1 MKKLYYWLLA
11 TRPKTLPVTLC
22 PIALGICLAWQDDY
36 TNILISTIIIL
47 SALFIQI
54 GTNLANDYFDF
65 IKGADTSERIGPIRM
80 TQAGLLSQKEMLIG
94 FSVAFIIAFL
104 LGFQLMI
111 IGGLP
116 IVIIGILSLLFG
128 FLYTGSPY
136 SLAYLGIADI
146 IAFLFFGP
154 IASAGTYYLLTE
166 SFSTTATLL
175 GLSPGF
181 FSMALLAVNNTRDID
196 EDRLANKKTLAVR
209 FGINTTRFEYIIA
222 LFLGTMIPLLIF
234 YKTQMLLSFLFAI
247 PLLFSLLPSK
257 YIFIENRERLNMLL
271 PLTVITEVMVTVIS
285 CILIFLS
292 V

>member
-11 TRPKTLPVTLC
+11 IRPKTLPVTFC
-22 PIALGICLAWQDDY
+22 PIAIGICLALKDDY
-36 TNILISTIIIL
+36 TNIFISVTILL

-65 IKGADTSERIGPIRM
+65 LKGADTSKRIGPLRM

-94 FSVAFIIAFL
+94 FSASFILAFV
-104 LGFQLMI
+104 LGLQLMI

-116 IVIIGILSLLFG
+116 IVIIGVFSLLFG

-154 IASAGTYYLLTE
+154 IASAGTYYLLVE
-166 SFSTTATLL
+166 SFSVNAILL

-196 EDRLANKKTLAVR
+196 EDRDANKKTLAVR
-209 FGINTTRFEYIIA
+209 FGVNVTRLEYVVSV
-222 LFLGTMIPLLIF
+222 FLGSLIPLIIF
-234 YKTQMLLSFLFAI
+234 FKTQMLLSFLFTI
-247 PLLFSLLPSK
+247 PLLFSLIPSK
-257 YIFIENRERLNMLL
+257 YIFIENRERLNILL
-271 PLTVITEVMVTVIS
+271 PLTVITEVMVTIITCVLLYLAI
-285 CILIFLS
+285 
-292 V
+292 